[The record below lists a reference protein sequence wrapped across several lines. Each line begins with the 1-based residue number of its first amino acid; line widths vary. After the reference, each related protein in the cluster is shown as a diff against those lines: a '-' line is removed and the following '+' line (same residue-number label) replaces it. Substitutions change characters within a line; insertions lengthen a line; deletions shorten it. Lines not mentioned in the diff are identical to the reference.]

1 MKNLK
6 TGTTYF
12 HWLTDQTYLKLE
24 EFMDVASTVRM
35 FELMQILHSIEFV
48 WFVMNDDNRASDGK
62 YLRTIFLEEYPQF
75 EDALRSEFD
84 IHPCTWLE
92 MLIALASRMSFITS
106 KTVGE
111 CFLYLLRNL
120 GFISTEEYLVQTD
133 EEFIRHF
140 CEIVN
145 NRQYGANGQG
155 GLFPLKEPTNPPQT
169 EVEIWDQMHAWIHEN
184 LSPSFDDRVG
194 NLFPRVGWDHRK

>member
-1 MKNLK
+1 MKA
-6 TGTTYF
+6 GHRYF
-12 HWLTDQTYLKLE
+12 HWLTDQTHLKLE

-35 FELMQILHSIEFV
+35 FELMHILHSIEFV

-75 EDALRSEFD
+75 EDDLRSEFD

-120 GFISTEEYLVQTD
+120 GFIATEEYLIQTD
-133 EEFIRHF
+133 EEFVRHF
-140 CEIVN
+140 CGIVN

-194 NLFPRVGWDHRK
+194 NLFPQVGWERNH

>member
-6 TGTTYF
+6 AGATYF

-35 FELMQILHSIEFV
+35 FELMHILHSIEFV

-62 YLRTIFLEEYPQF
+62 YLRTIFLEDNPQF
-75 EDALRSEFD
+75 VRELQSEFD

-120 GFISTEEYLVQTD
+120 GFIATEEYLVQTD

-184 LSPSFDDRVG
+184 LSLEIQDRVG
-194 NLFPRVGWDHRK
+194 NLFPRVGWDRRN

>member
-6 TGTTYF
+6 AGATYF

-35 FELMQILHSIEFV
+35 FELMHILHSIEFV
-48 WFVMNDDNRASDGK
+48 CFIMNEDIGASEVK
-62 YLRTIFLEEYPQF
+62 YIRTIFLEEYPQF
-75 EDALRSEFD
+75 EDELRSEFD

-120 GFISTEEYLVQTD
+120 GFIATEEYLIQTD
-133 EEFIRHF
+133 EEFVRHF

-184 LSPSFDDRVG
+184 LSPTFDDRVG

>member
-6 TGTTYF
+6 AGSTYF

-35 FELMQILHSIEFV
+35 FELMHILHSIEFV

-75 EDALRSEFD
+75 ENDLRSEFD

-120 GFISTEEYLVQTD
+120 GFIATDTYLIQTD

-155 GLFPLKEPTNPPQT
+155 GLFPLQHPTNPPQN

-194 NLFPRVGWDHRK
+194 NLFPQVGWERRK

>member
-1 MKNLK
+1 MKA
-6 TGTTYF
+6 GATYF

-24 EFMDVASTVRM
+24 EFMDVASMVRM
-35 FELMQILHSIEFV
+35 FELMEVLHSIEFV
-48 WFVMNDDNRASDGK
+48 CFVMNYDNRASDGK
-62 YLRTIFLEEYPQF
+62 YMRTIFLEENPQF
-75 EDALRSEFD
+75 EDDLRSEFN

-120 GFISTEEYLVQTD
+120 GFIATDKYFVQTD
-133 EEFIRHF
+133 PEFIRHV
-140 CEIVN
+140 CGRVN
-145 NRQYGANGQG
+145 NRQYAFNGRG

-194 NLFPRVGWDHRK
+194 NLFPRVGWERNK